1 MKPIAVVLIAVA
13 SAIAGGIVGSFVGG
27 AAGTIAGGAGG
38 GALGMKAGVCAA
50 TEVAKSQKLLTSA
63 QADQLANQSYTKLK
77 SLVNNSNKEVM
88 FTGDSDCQ
96 TTFNQV
102 QQLAK

>member
-1 MKPIAVVLIAVA
+1 M
-13 SAIAGGIVGSFVGG
+13 GG

-63 QADQLANQSYTKLK
+63 QADQLANQSYIKLK
-77 SLVNNSNKEVM
+77 GLVNTSNEVLT
-88 FTGDSDCQ
+88 FTSDSDCQ
-96 TTFNQV
+96 TTLNQV